1 MSGRPSAR
9 PLPIPRPPSQIH
21 RPQQPV
27 PVTSAVTTSSNSPS
41 SSLSPSPFPFSPNSA
56 IASPIT
62 TLTTP
67 ASVPQLTAIPPQSLP
82 SINQLTYPH
91 VPPPSLSSSLGSPV
105 SMFSPASGLPSRR
118 NSVRV
123 AESGSLIR
131 SRRNTSASA
140 SAEVH
145 HIGRGRAES
154 SSGFTV
160 FGIDEV
166 DAPEEGTQTL

>member
-1 MSGRPSAR
+1 
-9 PLPIPRPPSQIH
+9 
-21 RPQQPV
+21 
-27 PVTSAVTTSSNSPS
+27 
-41 SSLSPSPFPFSPNSA
+41 
-56 IASPIT
+56 
-62 TLTTP
+62 
-67 ASVPQLTAIPPQSLP
+67 
-82 SINQLTYPH
+82 
-91 VPPPSLSSSLGSPV
+91 
-105 SMFSPASGLPSRR
+105 MFSPASGLPSRR
-118 NSVRV
+118 NSVRI

-166 DAPEEGTQTL
+166 DAPEEGIQNP